1 MQRDGRRQRGV
12 VERLDV
18 AQLQPGRPVGEGAA
32 VTAHSV
38 GRGAGGNKGYRGVL
52 GVNDQEMRGQGGF
65 DQDELVRK
73 FYKVQR
79 IKVPVKE
86 L

>member
-12 VERLDV
+12 VERLAV

-52 GVNDQEMRGQGGF
+52 GVNDQEMRAKGGF

-73 FYKVQR
+73 FFKVQL